1 MKKGIHP
8 DNYSSCS
15 IQGHVK
21 RGRIYHS
28 FNYQCKRNN

>member
-8 DNYSSCS
+8 DNYS